1 MIREA
6 SVRAAT
12 DCIHHAKECRRL
24 AKLAVKPEDLKHFV
38 EMAETWELLAKQ
50 RKADEQIADKQIAD
64 EQIADEQGAD
74 EQISAERI
82 SVEQVATE
90 QAADEQTAD
99 QQVSA
104 EQVATEQAAD
114 EQIVDEQ
121 IPDEHLADILAL
133 ADAIANRRDKR
144 LPAVRAF
151 IAPHS
156 IVTRYGRRRRKR
168 KLTDYQRAEAT
179 KRRAAGETLAQ
190 IAKSYGVEISTIL
203 RSLI

>member
-1 MIREA
+1 M
-6 SVRAAT
+6 RAAT

-24 AKLAVKPEDLKHFV
+24 AKLAVKPEDFKHFV

-50 RKADEQIADKQIAD
+50 RKADEQITDEQITDEEVGD
-64 EQIADEQGAD
+64 EQIAKIAAEQVAEQQVAD
-74 EQISAERI
+74 QRVSAEQISAE
-82 SVEQVATE
+82 QVA
-90 QAADEQTAD
+90 
-99 QQVSA
+99 A
-104 EQVATEQAAD
+104 EQVA
-114 EQIVDEQ
+114 DEQ
-121 IPDEHLADILAL
+121 IPDEQLADILAL

-144 LPAVRAF
+144 LQAVRPF

-168 KLTDYQRAEAT
+168 KLSDYQRAEAI

-190 IAKSYGVEISTIL
+190 IAKSYGVDISTIL